1 MDKIR
6 ISGNDI
12 LTIKNCLN
20 YCKHRLRE
28 HVYCGLTK
36 TGCQVEHIEKVLKNL
51 LKPQEFNPQSMDA
64 RVWAKEFMRLY
75 NDKHQAEPNELI
87 DEGLMI
93 GWFANA
99 IMAGYDKAIRIY
111 EPKPQEQVEIE
122 PIGTMFNIIDK
133 INELISVVNRLARKV
148 K

>member
-6 ISGNDI
+6 ISGNDVLI
-12 LTIKNCLN
+12 IKNCLN

-36 TGCQVEHIEKVLKNL
+36 TGCQVEHIEKALENL
-51 LKPQEFNPQSMDA
+51 
-64 RVWAKEFMRLY
+64 
-75 NDKHQAEPNELI
+75 
-87 DEGLMI
+87 
-93 GWFANA
+93 
-99 IMAGYDKAIRIY
+99 
-111 EPKPQEQVEIE
+111 PKPQEQVEIE

-133 INELISVVNRLARKV
+133 INELISVVNRLVRKV